1 VNKKINKELKHIY
14 DLMYEVAGP
23 KHWWPA
29 ETPFEVIIGAI
40 LTQFVSWK
48 NVTTAIGNLKNRNL
62 LSVEGICEVSD
73 EELEG
78 LIRCTRFYRQ
88 KARRLK
94 EFCLYLRNNYD
105 GSLEKFFDKDIKAL
119 RSELLAMYGIGEET
133 ADSIILYA
141 AEKPIFVV
149 DAYTRRGFNKLGYFK
164 EDISYKEM
172 QKFFMDN
179 LLHDTKFFNEFH
191 AQIDGIGSN
200 YCTGKNPKCNECP
213 LKTVCKGE

>member
-1 VNKKINKELKHIY
+1 MNKRINSELNHIY
-14 DLMYEVAGP
+14 NLMYAKTGP
-23 KHWWPA
+23 RNWWPA
-29 ETPFEVIIGAI
+29 ETAFEVIVGAI

-48 NVTTAIGNLKNRNL
+48 NVITAIGNLKNRNI
-62 LSVEGICEVSD
+62 LSVEGICEVPD
-73 EELEG
+73 DDLEEI
-78 LIRCTRFYRQ
+78 IRCTRFYRQ

-94 EFCLYLRNNYD
+94 EFCLHMKNNYN
-105 GSLEKFFDKDIKAL
+105 GSLEKFFNKDIKVL

-149 DAYTRRGFNKLGYFK
+149 DAYTRRIFNKLGYFK
-164 EDISYKEM
+164 EDISYKDM

-191 AQIDGIGSN
+191 AQIDGIGN
-200 YCTGKNPKCNECP
+200 KYCSGKNPKCGECP
-213 LKTVCKGE
+213 LKSVCKGE